1 MPWAVDGGQQN
12 APMGGQ
18 MTPGRKR
25 SLFRF
30 SEIGIERPIRPGKLL
45 MLPLTHL
52 RIFKLIAIIFL
63 EFQNV
68 PLSVSEF

>member
-1 MPWAVDGGQQN
+1 MPWAVDGGQQH

-30 SEIGIERPIRPGKLL
+30 SEFGIEHPIRENFLCPHTLDDIQIDRYYF
-45 MLPLTHL
+45 P
-52 RIFKLIAIIFL
+52 RNFKNFP
-63 EFQNV
+63 V
-68 PLSVSEF
+68 SVSEF

>member
-30 SEIGIERPIRPGKLL
+30 SEIGIEHPIRENFLGSP
-45 MLPLTHL
+45 THL
-52 RIFKLIAIIFL
+52 MIFKLIAVIFL
-63 EFQNV
+63 RIFKIFPV
-68 PLSVSEF
+68 SVSEF

>member
-1 MPWAVDGGQQN
+1 MPWAVDGGQQH

-30 SEIGIERPIRPGKLL
+30 SEIGIEHPIRENFLYSHTLDDIQIDSNYFPQNFK
-45 MLPLTHL
+45 
-52 RIFKLIAIIFL
+52 IFPVFVL
-63 EFQNV
+63 EF
-68 PLSVSEF
+68 